1 MRRRFLALLPL
12 LALATGCQEDRPP
25 LHPRH
30 VFLITVDTLRADHLG
45 AYGYSRPTSPYL
57 DRLAAKS
64 VLFERAIAQWPK
76 TGVSFASLFTGQYPQ
91 STGLTHKAAIR
102 IPEGYLT
109 LPEFFKGRGFST
121 LGVNSNGVLS
131 VDLDWNRGFDQYLET
146 RSFFPFDEGDQR
158 GYRDSMNAR
167 RVNELALPLLEKH
180 KNDDRL
186 FVWIHY
192 SDPHTPYF
200 LPRDFANPFLNDAQ
214 YSGDRKVK
222 LENPAQAEIDGNQE
236 LKFYIAQYDANI
248 RLVDGAIEQLVGAL
262 EHMGLLEDGC
272 IVFTADHG
280 ESLGE
285 HEYYLEHGRL
295 PYNTTAHVPLWL
307 YEPYRH
313 APGRRVPLPVELVDV
328 YPTLH
333 DLVAPQAS
341 LAGLEGKSLLP
352 LARSREAD
360 LSRAAQVFRW
370 AFSEAGGG
378 TPLTHYRSIQ
388 DLDWKLVFHP
398 ELPLKAGLKPPWYE
412 LYHLAR
418 DPLEASDL
426 LAANPEEAARLRA
439 ELERIMDGRT
449 WIYPPKGLAVRHSQE
464 VDKALK
470 ALGYV
475 D

>member
-280 ESLGE
+280 ELIGE
-285 HEYYLEHGRL
+285 HGTIGHHMALWQGVL
-295 PYNTTAHVPLWL
+295 HVPLIVL
-307 YEPYRH
+307 DPAARAQALLLGLGFAPAELH
-313 APGRRVPLPVELVDV
+313 AAVNTFSGGWRMRL
-328 YPTLH
+328 
-333 DLVAPQAS
+333 Q
-341 LAGLEGKSLLP
+341 
-352 LARSREAD
+352 LARA
-360 LSRAAQVFRW
+360 LMA
-370 AFSEAGGG
+370 
-378 TPLTHYRSIQ
+378 P
-388 DLDWKLVFHP
+388 
-398 ELPLKAGLKPPWYE
+398 
-412 LYHLAR
+412 
-418 DPLEASDL
+418 SDL
-426 LAANPEEAARLRA
+426 LLLDEPTN
-439 ELERIMDGRT
+439 
-449 WIYPPKGLAVRHSQE
+449 
-464 VDKALK
+464 
-470 ALGYV
+470 
-475 D
+475 